1 MGPGL
6 ATNYWFGFLRVLVQ
20 SEDDQSDDA
29 NSGVGLRQKLR
40 DYCFNRMADG
50 GDHECFDKIILL
62 LPNTC
67 DFQPENLQQ
76 V

>member
-1 MGPGL
+1 M

-40 DYCFNRMADG
+40 EYVTNRMGVG
-50 GDHECFDKIILL
+50 GDHEYFDKIILL
-62 LPNTC
+62 LPNSC
-67 DFQPENLQQ
+67 EFQPETLQQ